1 MINQTIFVKPV
12 ALPGLMINVMLC
24 TGQQQNEIFINF
36 EHPLKGSITTVFSPL
51 RSVRRSWEASL
62 KVELTSLRL
71 VIN

>member
-51 RSVRRSWEASL
+51 
-62 KVELTSLRL
+62 
-71 VIN
+71 